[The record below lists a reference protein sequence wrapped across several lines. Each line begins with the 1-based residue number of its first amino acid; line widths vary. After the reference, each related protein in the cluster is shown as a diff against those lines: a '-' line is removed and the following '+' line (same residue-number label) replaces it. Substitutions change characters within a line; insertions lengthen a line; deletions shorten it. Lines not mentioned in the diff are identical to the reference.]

1 MVVYAAPSAPVPAPP
16 ATIPTGRFGVA
27 TRTWAIFL
35 TFLGF
40 YLLTASG
47 HLYAVDE
54 ETLYRITESVVE
66 RRTLALPKDAWGV
79 VLSEQVRADGRNYAQ
94 YEPGQPL
101 AAIPFY
107 LDGRAVAPLF
117 PPGAEAYIIRFFVSL
132 FSAFVTAAT
141 VALLYRLVGA
151 LGYGERVALGLAS
164 LYGLATFAWPY
175 ARTFYAE
182 PLATLCLL
190 ATFYALQRGTARLT
204 DAVGID
210 GQLRRVRASVLLPLF
225 LAGLAAGAA
234 LLVKPHAA
242 LVLPGLGLYLL
253 GRTPT
258 GPQWPLRLR
267 LAAQTAATWMAG
279 FGVAIVPLLLINAA
293 IYGGPFQTGYS
304 AGRLSGLALP
314 FMTGFTGMT
323 ISSGKGFIWYSP
335 PVLLA
340 LLGARA
346 FYRRHRAE
354 ALTCLG
360 IILIHLAF
368 YARLSLWNGD
378 WAWGPRYLLLIL
390 PFALLPAAAFLARA
404 RGRPLW
410 RATVV
415 AIAVVGV
422 AVQLLGTLVN
432 FGWDRTRIFDEPK
445 TDAERAARIDARF
458 FSPPESPLVVHARY
472 LGRHL
477 AEWRPRVFTPP
488 DTAILGAGFATPEI
502 NPARATFP
510 RWTTGAGT
518 ITLHP
523 AATMPLLVKVTF
535 FDYRPP
541 AQRAAAG
548 PSILVNGTPL
558 PEAAIERRDFSSDGT
573 GWIYQLTVP
582 AEAIRDGRA
591 TVTLASPTWNPSTTG
606 RGERDEALG
615 LYVNSIEV
623 WREGKPMRVR
633 DGAALIASRAFGA
646 VPQDPAALYLWF
658 NDERTFGAP
667 EDVDPTHHLIDHW
680 AWYAAVA
687 GLERG
692 TALRWIAAYGL
703 AATLPL
709 LAGLALFAR
718 GRERR
723 DPGATAPA
731 GRRRGKTRRRTAA
744 TARSRPHH
752 ADRAIMAP
760 ESQRDMRPGRDRGH

>member
-1 MVVYAAPSAPVPAPP
+1 MAVSTAISPDPARTTVRSGRV
-16 ATIPTGRFGVA
+16 ATG

-66 RRTLALPKDAWGV
+66 RRTLALPEDAWGV

-101 AAIPFY
+101 VAIPFY
-107 LDGRAVAPLF
+107 LTGRAVAPLF

-132 FSAFVTAAT
+132 FAAFVTAAT
-141 VALLYRLVGA
+141 VALFYRLVGA
-151 LGYGERVALGLAS
+151 LGYGERIALGLAA

-190 ATFYALQRGTARLT
+190 ATFYGLQRGTARLA
-204 DAVGID
+204 DAVGANS
-210 GQLRRVRASVLLPLF
+210 QLGHVPAHVLLPLF

-242 LVLPGLGLYLL
+242 LVLPCLGLYLL

-258 GPQWPLRLR
+258 GPQWLTRLR
-267 LAAQTAATWMAG
+267 LAARAAAAWMAG
-279 FGVAIVPLLLINAA
+279 VGIAIVPLLLINAA

-304 AGRLSGLALP
+304 AGRLRGLALP
-314 FMTGFTGMT
+314 FMTGLTGMT
-323 ISSGKGFIWYSP
+323 ISSGKGFLWYSP
-335 PVLLA
+335 PVILA
-340 LLGARA
+340 IFGARA
-346 FYRRHRAE
+346 FFRRHRAE

-415 AIAVVGV
+415 AVALVGV

-472 LGRHL
+472 LARHL
-477 AEWRPRVFTPP
+477 GEWRPRVFTPP
-488 DTAILGAGFATPEI
+488 DTALLGAGFATPET

-518 ITLHP
+518 IAFHP
-523 AATMPLLVKVTF
+523 AAKMPLLVKVTF
-535 FDYRPP
+535 FDHRPP

-548 PSILVNGTPL
+548 PGILVNGTPL
-558 PEAAIERRDFSSDGT
+558 PGAAIARRDFSSDGT
-573 GWIYQLTVP
+573 GWIYQFTVP
-582 AEAIRDGRA
+582 AEALRDGRA
-591 TVTLASPTWNPSTTG
+591 IITLVSPTWHPGTAG
-606 RGERDEALG
+606 RGERDEPLG
-615 LYVNSIEV
+615 LYVNTIEA
-623 WREGKPMRVR
+623 WREGESLRVR

-658 NDERTFGAP
+658 NDERTFGGP

-687 GLERG
+687 GLERS

-703 AATLPL
+703 TAALPL

-718 GRERR
+718 DRERQ
-723 DPGATAPA
+723 APA
-731 GRRRGKTRRRTAA
+731 S
-744 TARSRPHH
+744 RSRVPELHRGE
-752 ADRAIMAP
+752 ARAHP
-760 ESQRDMRPGRDRGH
+760 

>member
-1 MVVYAAPSAPVPAPP
+1 MVVHATASAPSPSLPAAPAPSAPARSLV
-16 ATIPTGRFGVA
+16 TL
-27 TRTWAIFL
+27 RTWAIFL

-66 RRTLALPKDAWGV
+66 RQTLALPNDAWGV
-79 VLSEQVRADGRNYAQ
+79 VLSEQVRADGRSYAQ
-94 YEPGQPL
+94 YEPGQSL
-101 AAIPFY
+101 VAIPFY
-107 LDGRAVAPLF
+107 LAGRTVARLF
-117 PPGAEAYIIRFFVSL
+117 PPGVNAYIIRFFISL

-141 VALLYRLVGA
+141 VALFYRLVGA
-151 LGYGERVALGLAS
+151 LGYGERVALGLAA

-190 ATFYALQRGTARLT
+190 ATFYGLQRGTARVAEWWGGAASARTTLSART
-204 DAVGID
+204 PA
-210 GQLRRVRASVLLPLF
+210 RALLPLF
-225 LAGLAAGAA
+225 LAGLAAGTA

-242 LVLPGLGLYLL
+242 LVLPALGLYLL

-258 GPQWPLRLR
+258 GAGWPTRLR

-279 FGVAIVPLLLINAA
+279 FGIAIVPLLLINAA
-293 IYGGPFQTGYS
+293 IYGGPFMTGYS

-323 ISSGKGFIWYSP
+323 ISSGKGFLWYSP
-335 PVLLA
+335 PVILA

-346 FYRRHRAE
+346 FFRRHRAE

-390 PFALLPAAAFLARA
+390 PFALLPAAAFLAQA
-404 RGRPLW
+404 RGRPRW
-410 RATVV
+410 QATIVTI
-415 AIAVVGV
+415 AIVGV

-432 FGWDRTRIFDEPK
+432 FGWDRTRIFDEPQ
-445 TDAERAARIDARF
+445 TDAEREARIDARF

-477 AEWRPRVFTPP
+477 AEWRPRLFTPP
-488 DTAILGAGFATPEI
+488 DTAIVGAGFATPEI
-502 NPARATFP
+502 NPAHATFP

-518 ITLHP
+518 IILYP
-523 AATMPLLVKVTF
+523 ATPLPLRVKVTF

-541 AQRAAAG
+541 AQRAAVG
-548 PSILVNGTPL
+548 PGILVDDTPL
-558 PEAAIERRDFSSDGT
+558 PDAAIERRDFSSDGT
-573 GWIYQLTVP
+573 GWIYQFTVP
-582 AEAIRDGRA
+582 AEAIHNGRA
-591 TVTLASPTWNPSTTG
+591 TVTLVSPTWDPSTTG
-606 RGERDEALG
+606 RGERDELLG
-615 LYVNSIEV
+615 LYVNKIEV
-623 WREGKPMRVR
+623 WREGEPLRVR
-633 DGAALIASRAFGA
+633 DQAALLASRAFGP
-646 VPQDPAALYLWF
+646 VPQDPAALYSWF

-667 EDVDPTHHLIDHW
+667 DDEDPTHHFIDHW
-680 AWYAAVA
+680 AWYAAVV
-687 GLERG
+687 GLERD
-692 TALRWIAAYGL
+692 TTIRWIAAYGL
-703 AATLPL
+703 ASTVPL
-709 LAGLALFAR
+709 LIGLALFAR
-718 GRERR
+718 GRDRR
-723 DPGATAPA
+723 GPGLATPLAQ
-731 GRRRGKTRRRTAA
+731 RRGKRRRRKVASPRTPTPTPP
-744 TARSRPHH
+744 TAR
-752 ADRAIMAP
+752 
-760 ESQRDMRPGRDRGH
+760 

>member
-1 MVVYAAPSAPVPAPP
+1 MVVRAATSASPAPTYPVPA
-16 ATIPTGRFGVA
+16 TSPTGRFSVSL
-27 TRTWAIFL
+27 RTWAIFL
-35 TFLGF
+35 AFLGF

-66 RRTLALPKDAWGV
+66 RQTLALPHDAWGV
-79 VLSEQVRADGRNYAQ
+79 VLSEQVRADGRSYAQ
-94 YEPGQPL
+94 YEPGQSL
-101 AAIPFY
+101 VAIPFY
-107 LDGRAVAPLF
+107 LAGRAAASLF

-132 FSAFVTAAT
+132 FGAFVTAAT
-141 VALLYRLVGA
+141 VALFYRLVGA
-151 LGYGERVALGLAS
+151 LGYGERIALGLAA

-190 ATFYALQRGTARLT
+190 ATFYGLQRGTARLA
-204 DAVGID
+204 D
-210 GQLRRVRASVLLPLF
+210 LRGNTVARPAATPTRVPAHVLIPLF

-258 GPQWPLRLR
+258 GAGWPTRLR
-267 LAAQTAATWMAG
+267 LATQTAATWMAG
-279 FGVAIVPLLLINAA
+279 FGIAIVPLLLINAA

-323 ISSGKGFIWYSP
+323 VSSGKGFLWYSP
-335 PVLLA
+335 PVILA

-346 FYRRHRAE
+346 FFHRHRAE

-360 IILIHLAF
+360 IILIHLVF

-390 PFALLPAAAFLARA
+390 PFALLPAAAFLAQV

-410 RATVV
+410 QATVV
-415 AIAVVGV
+415 SVATVGV

-445 TDAERAARIDARF
+445 TDAERAARIEARF
-458 FSPPESPLVVHARY
+458 FSPPESPLLVHARY
-472 LGRHL
+472 LRRHL
-477 AEWRPRVFTPP
+477 AEWRPRIFTPP

-502 NPARATFP
+502 NPAHATFP

-518 ITLHP
+518 IALYP
-523 AATMPLLVKVTF
+523 AAPLPLRVKVTF

-548 PSILVNGTPL
+548 PSILVDGVPL

-573 GWIYQLTVP
+573 GWIYQFTVP
-582 AEAIRDGRA
+582 AKAIHNGRA
-591 TVTLASPTWNPSTTG
+591 TVTLVSPTWNPSTTG
-606 RGERDEALG
+606 RSDRDELLG
-615 LYVNSIEV
+615 LYVNMIEV
-623 WREGKPMRVR
+623 WRAGEPLRVR
-633 DGAALIASRAFGA
+633 DEAVLLASRAFGP
-646 VPQDPAALYLWF
+646 VPQDPAALYFWF

-667 EDVDPTHHLIDHW
+667 EDVDPTHQFIDHW
-680 AWYAAVA
+680 AWYAAVV

-692 TALRWIAAYGL
+692 TALRWMVAYGL
-703 AATLPL
+703 AATVPL
-709 LAGLALFAR
+709 LVGLALFAQ
-718 GRERR
+718 GRTRR
-723 DPGATAPA
+723 SSGVASPPA
-731 GRRRGKTRRRTAA
+731 RRRGKRRRRKAA
-744 TARSRPHH
+744 TRPTPKPTSPIAR
-752 ADRAIMAP
+752 
-760 ESQRDMRPGRDRGH
+760 